1 MSFCEGRI
9 RIPHARAEHALGCQ
23 GFTPEGEGSGGVCR
37 DYYDPVSMAKCS
49 PLSNTPAGEVCTTY
63 MTSQGGETHF
73 TEMHPFWYCAIPDD
87 LNANTMA
94 AYDIDCHGRTM
105 QLPTCQGL
113 NNYEDHDHVRNGT
126 NAGARFN
133 SQSRGICQGRPDIS
147 TRDECE
153 SAGKEWIPYDTGGAQ
168 VRGFDWND
176 ADVAMWSEWQQQN
189 YPFTTY
195 VEESG
200 VCRNLT
206 MTETE
211 CVDANHDWVQ
221 KCVDTSKNTQAAC
234 TGNGFTWIESC
245 RGDDTKLTQTA
256 CVDSGRRWI
265 KECIDTNRG
274 SCAYDHQTLMQECR
288 DNTKRYPEAC
298 TGNGFTWA
306 PDRLNSDTRQS
317 ELETLCEKSFTR
329 GISSGYNNNQVEGGE
344 TPWEFCEW
352 DHSTSQCSAGGS
364 ENGRTSCERTGNT
377 QFLTCEP
384 HPCQNGGLCKPV
396 PGLLDGSGD
405 RFVCDCNNGYTG
417 RLCEIP
423 PACQTNADCDSG
435 RCSDGVCDCWTGWT
449 GDNCETPVPEPCA
462 SGPNGNLCQRGG
474 TPQGTQVG
482 DDASGCSCECPTREE
497 DGLPLYIGNLCQTGN
512 SIPCLKGRYDRECQN
527 GGSPSGFQ
535 QGTDKRNCTC
545 ECAAGWEGDFCENR
559 SIPPGNV
566 NYENPLA
573 PPGKEHCNVY
583 NYMLAFAQNCPGFFD
598 GSGGD
603 GGNFVYDFDTN
614 TRRHDHIN
622 SLCGTCRTL
631 ESCNGQNERDNYYC
645 GRNGN
650 PLTRGQ
656 IYHNYKT
663 WMNDCTGGDARNDG
677 SDATSDHGLD
687 HTKEQC
693 ENNPDLVRDG
703 KCTLTGIY
711 EEAKLTTGTRTEQ
724 WPNGVDPYRDIR
736 DIAKITAWCEMRQ
749 GDV

>member
-9 RIPHARAEHALGCQ
+9 RIPHARAENALGCHSFMPALEA
-23 GFTPEGEGSGGVCR
+23 GGGVCD

-49 PLSNTPAGEVCTTY
+49 TYSSSPAEVCATY
-63 MTSQGGETHF
+63 VTSDGDEGTHF
-73 TEMHPFWYCAIPDD
+73 TEMNPSWYCAIPDD

-113 NNYEDHDHVRNGT
+113 NNYEDHDHVRNET
-126 NAGARFN
+126 NAGAHFHAA
-133 SQSRGICQGRPDIS
+133 SRGICQGRPDIS
-147 TRDECE
+147 TQHECE
-153 SAGKEWIPYDTGGAQ
+153 SGGKDWIAYDTGFVG
-168 VRGFDWND
+168 GFDWTD
-176 ADVAMWSEWQQQN
+176 ADVAMWSEWQNQN

-234 TGNGFTWIESC
+234 TGNGFTWRESC

-274 SCAYDHQTLMQECR
+274 SCAFDHQTLTEECR

-306 PDRLNSDTRQS
+306 ADRLDPDTRQS
-317 ELETLCEKSFTR
+317 ELETLCEKSFTT
-329 GISSGYNNNQVEGGE
+329 GISNERNHQVHFGE

-352 DHSTSQCSAGGS
+352 DRLTSQCSSGGS

-377 QFLTCEP
+377 QFLTCNP
-384 HPCQNGGLCKPV
+384 DPCQNGGLCKPI
-396 PGLLDGSGD
+396 SGGMIKSD
-405 RFVCDCNNGYTG
+405 DHFSCDCANGYTG
-417 RLCEIP
+417 RLCEIA
-423 PACQTNADCDSG
+423 PACLTNADCESG
-435 RCSDGVCDCWTGWT
+435 ACRDGVCNCWAGWT
-449 GDNCETPVPEPCA
+449 GVNCETPEPQPCA
-462 SGPNGNLCQRGG
+462 SGPDGNLCQRGG
-474 TPQGTQVG
+474 TPQGTQDG
-482 DDASGCSCECPTREE
+482 DDTSGCSCECPTRDE
-497 DGLPLYIGNLCQTGN
+497 DGQPLYIGNVCQFN
-512 SIPCLKGRYDRECQN
+512 NRISCLGGRYGRECQN
-527 GGSPSGFQ
+527 GGRPSGFQ
-535 QGTDKRNCTC
+535 LGNDKSNCTC
-545 ECAAGWEGDFCENR
+545 ECEAGWEGNNCENR
-559 SIPPGNV
+559 RIPPGDV
-566 NYENPLA
+566 NYENPLS

-583 NYMLAFAQNCPGFFD
+583 NYMFAFAQNCPGFFD

-603 GGNFVYDFDTN
+603 GGNFVYDYEIGSRN
-614 TRRHDHIN
+614 HDHVN
-622 SLCGTCRTL
+622 SLCGTCSSL
-631 ESCNGQNERDNYYC
+631 ESCNSQEGQNYYC

-650 PLTRGQ
+650 PATNGKV
-656 IYHNYKT
+656 YHDYIT
-663 WMNDCTGGDARNDG
+663 WMNECTHTDARNDG
-677 SDATSDHGLD
+677 SDATNDHGLD
-687 HTKEQC
+687 HTKEEC
-693 ENNPDLVRDG
+693 EHRPDLVRDG
-703 KCTLTGIY
+703 KCTLRGIY
-711 EEAKLTTGTRTEQ
+711 EEATLTTQ

-736 DIAKITAWCEMRQ
+736 DIATITSWCRGRQ